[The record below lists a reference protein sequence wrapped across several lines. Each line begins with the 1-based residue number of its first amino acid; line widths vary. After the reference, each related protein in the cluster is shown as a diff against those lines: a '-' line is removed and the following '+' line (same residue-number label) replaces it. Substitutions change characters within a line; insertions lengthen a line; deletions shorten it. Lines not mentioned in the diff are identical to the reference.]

1 MKILLISPAVDKEK
15 RTNKGLMIP
24 QLALF
29 ILKGL
34 TPEEHDVTLIEE
46 EATDVDL
53 DFDCDLVGISCMTAT
68 APRAYELCGEFKKKG
83 KTVVLGGV
91 HPTILPDEA
100 LQFAD
105 CVVVGEA
112 EGVWKNVLSD
122 FQNKKL
128 QKTYHNANPDLSEY
142 VPKNY
147 KEVIKN
153 RLFKLVPIMTTR
165 GCPYDCDFCC
175 VTDLFGKKIRHI
187 PVENVIRD
195 VKESGAKNFMFLDDN
210 IIGNPKYAKELFKA
224 LKPLKI
230 NWVGQASIS
239 LLVKDDELIQL
250 AADSGCQAL
259 FFGFESVD
267 VEQLKTMRKS
277 FKDLEELENA
287 IKKIKKMGILI
298 HASIVFGF
306 DNDKKGV
313 FDETVDFLVKNKVS
327 TVSFN
332 VLTPYPGTR
341 VYENLKKEGR
351 LVTTDWRYYDHNTVV
366 YQPTNMSAYELQSS
380 KIKARKKFY
389 KLSSVLKRLPGNM
402 YRPLIY
408 FTMNYGHMKQVRVEE
423 KRMNS
428 IKSELFEECRN

>member
-34 TPEEHDVTLIEE
+34 TPKHHQVTLIEE
-46 EATDVDL
+46 EAMDVDL

-68 APRAYELCGEFKKKG
+68 APRAYELCDSFKKRG
-83 KTVVLGGV
+83 KTVILGGV

-100 LQFAD
+100 LQYAD
-105 CVVVGEA
+105 SVVVGEA
-112 EGVWKNVLSD
+112 EGVWKKVLED
-122 FQNKKL
+122 AENKCL
-128 QKTYHNANPDLSEY
+128 QTKYHNPNPDLSQY

-187 PVENVIRD
+187 PIENVIRD
-195 VKESGAKNFMFLDDN
+195 ITESGAKNFMFLDDN
-210 IIGNPKYAKELFKA
+210 IIGNPKYAKELFMA

-230 NWVGQASIS
+230 HWVGQASIS

-250 AADSGCQAL
+250 AVDSGCQAL

-267 VEQLKTMRKS
+267 IEQLKTMRKS
-277 FKDLEELENA
+277 FKDIEELENA

-306 DNDKKGV
+306 DNDKLGI

-341 VYENLKKEGR
+341 VYNDLKKQGR
-351 LVTTDWRYYDHNTVV
+351 LTTSNWKYYDHNTVV
-366 YQPTNMSAYELQSS
+366 YKPINMSAYELQRS
-380 KIKARKKFY
+380 KINARKKFY
-389 KLSSVLKRLPGNM
+389 KLSSVVKRLSGNL
-402 YRPLIY
+402 YSPIIY
-408 FTMNYGHMKQVRVEE
+408 TAMNYGHMKQVRVEE
-423 KRMNS
+423 KRMEG
-428 IKSELFEECRN
+428 IKHELFEELAN

>member
-34 TPEEHDVTLIEE
+34 TPEHHDVTLIEE
-46 EATDVDL
+46 EGMDVDL
-53 DFDCDLVGISCMTAT
+53 DSDCDLVGISCMTAT
-68 APRAYELCGEFKKKG
+68 APRAYELCSEFKKRG
-83 KTVVLGGV
+83 KKVVLGGV
-91 HPTILPDEA
+91 HPTILPEEA
-100 LQFAD
+100 LQHAD
-105 CVVVGEA
+105 SVVVGEA
-112 EGVWKNVLSD
+112 EGVWKTIVEDAEKNALKSR
-122 FQNKKL
+122 
-128 QKTYHNANPDLSEY
+128 YHNPNPDLSQY

-175 VTDLFGKKIRHI
+175 VTDLFGKKVRHI

-195 VKESGAKNFMFLDDN
+195 ITESGASNFMFLDDN
-210 IIGNPKYAKELFKA
+210 IIGNPKYAKELFRA

-230 NWVGQASIS
+230 HWVGQASIS

-267 VEQLKTMRKS
+267 IEQLKTMRKS
-277 FKDLEELENA
+277 FKDIEELENA

-306 DNDKKGV
+306 DNDKPNV
-313 FDETVDFLVKNKVS
+313 FDETVDFLVKNKIS

-341 VYENLKKEGR
+341 VYEDLKKQGR
-351 LVTTDWRYYDHNTVV
+351 LKTTDWKYYDHNTVV
-366 YQPTNMSAYELQSS
+366 YTPTNMSAYELQRS
-380 KIKARKKFY
+380 KINARKKFY
-389 KLSSVLKRLPGNM
+389 KLSSVLKRLPGNL
-402 YRPLIY
+402 YSPLIY
-408 FTMNYGHMKQVRVEE
+408 FVMNYGHMKQVRVEH
-423 KRMNS
+423 KRMEG
-428 IKSELFEECRN
+428 IKHELFEELAN